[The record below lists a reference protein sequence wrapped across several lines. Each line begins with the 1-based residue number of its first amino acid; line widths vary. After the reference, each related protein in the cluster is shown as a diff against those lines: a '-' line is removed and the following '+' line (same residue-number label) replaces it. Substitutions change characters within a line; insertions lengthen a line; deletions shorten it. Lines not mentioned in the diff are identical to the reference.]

1 MRGDEAEQ
9 SVNLILTSLVYVHL
23 CFKFRMPAR
32 EPTYY
37 RWAEDKPC
45 TTNQTYGFDLRDMH
59 AGNGCVRCNSCKV
72 CAAEA
77 AAAADATA
85 KKEARRQER
94 EMAGNRRDRSAAD
107 GCYSGK
113 VQCKPI
119 NKGYTMGH
127 VPITKRLKAAAAAS
141 GRRQRGVD
149 GTTVSG
155 EQHQQSNG
163 KDLYLWHALS
173 GTLVYCK
180 NDDECVE

>member
-1 MRGDEAEQ
+1 
-9 SVNLILTSLVYVHL
+9 
-23 CFKFRMPAR
+23 MPAR

-45 TTNQTYGFDLRDMH
+45 TTNQTYGYELRN
-59 AGNGCVRCNSCKV
+59 AIGGNSGTSTCKL

-77 AAAADATA
+77 AAAAA
-85 KKEARRQER
+85 EAAAASKRQAER
-94 EMAGNRRDRSAAD
+94 QQRKLAGNRRNR
-107 GCYSGK
+107 GVRRYSTD

-127 VPITKRLKAAAAAS
+127 VPITKRLQAS
-141 GRRQRGVD
+141 SEGAGRQQGAG
-149 GTTVSG
+149 GTSSLY
-155 EQHQQSNG
+155 EEHQQANG

-180 NDDECVE
+180 NDDNGDE